1 MQRTLDIITRLI
13 AFDTTSDR
21 SNLALIHFVR
31 DLLAEHGIQASVLSN
46 AEGDK
51 ASLLATIGPAVA
63 GGVVLSGHT
72 DTVPVSGQNW
82 SHDPYQATLKEG
94 RLYGRGSVD
103 MKGFI
108 GLCLAMVPDFLDAPL
123 KRPLHLAFSYD
134 EESTCLGCL
143 PLIDHMRDTLPDV
156 AAVIIGEPT
165 EGRVVSA
172 HKGVHAWRTEVTGVP
187 AHSSRPDLGVS
198 ATFYAARIISE
209 LERTAND
216 LRTQASRGE
225 LFEPPYSTL
234 HVSTIQGGNATNI
247 IAKDARLHWELR
259 NLPGDTP
266 DAVRARVDDF
276 TARLALEMQEHSP
289 ECTIQTL
296 EDYASVPALTP
307 EPDGKA
313 ETLAFALTGQRERC
327 GVGFCSEAGWFQDR
341 GFSTVVCGPGSIA
354 QAHKADEYIDI
365 AELERYREFL
375 IRLTRH
381 QCTD

>member
-1 MQRTLDIITRLI
+1 MQHTLDILTRLI

-31 DLLAEHGIQASVLSN
+31 DLLAEHGIQATVLPN

-51 ASLLATIGPAVA
+51 ASLLATIGPPVA

-72 DTVPVSGQNW
+72 DTVPVTGQTW
-82 SHDPYQATLKEG
+82 SQDPYQATLKEG

-108 GLCLAMVPDFLDAPL
+108 ALCLAMVPQFLASPL
-123 KRPLHLAFSYD
+123 KRPIHLAFSYD
-134 EESTCLGCL
+134 EESTCMGCL
-143 PLIDHMRDTLPDV
+143 PLIDHMRETLPEV

-165 EGRVVSA
+165 QGRVVSA
-172 HKGVHAWRTEVTGVP
+172 HKGVHSWRTEVTGVP

-209 LERTAND
+209 LERTANE
-216 LRTQASRGE
+216 LRTNATRGE

-234 HVSTIQGGNATNI
+234 HVSAMQGGNAPNI

-259 NLPGDTP
+259 NLPSDPP
-266 DAVRARVDDF
+266 DAVRARFDDF
-276 TARLALEMQEHSP
+276 TAQLAREMQQHSAD
-289 ECTIQTL
+289 CRIQTL

-313 ETLAFALTGQRERC
+313 EALAFALTGQSERC

-354 QAHKADEYIDI
+354 QAHKADEYIEM
-365 AELERYREFL
+365 AELERYRDFL
-375 IRLTRH
+375 ARLMQH
-381 QCTD
+381 QCAD

>member
-1 MQRTLDIITRLI
+1 MQRTLDILSRLI

-31 DLLAEHGIQASVLSN
+31 DLLAEHGIQATVLLN
-46 AEGDK
+46 TEGDK
-51 ASLLATIGPAVA
+51 ASLLATIGPSVA

-72 DTVPVSGQNW
+72 DTVPVTGQSW
-82 SHDPYQATLKEG
+82 AQDPYQATLHDD

-108 GLCLAMVPDFLDAPL
+108 GLCLAMVPHFLASPL
-123 KRPLHLAFSYD
+123 KRPIHLAFSYD
-134 EESTCLGCL
+134 EESTCMGCL
-143 PLIDHMRDTLPDV
+143 PLIDHMRATLPEV
-156 AAVIIGEPT
+156 TAVIIGEPT
-165 EGRVVSA
+165 QGRVVSA
-172 HKGVHAWRTEVTGVP
+172 HKGVHSWRTEVTGVP

-216 LRTQASRGE
+216 LRTHASHGE

-234 HVSTIQGGNATNI
+234 HVSAIQGGNAPNI

-259 NLPGDTP
+259 NLPSDTP
-266 DAVRARVDDF
+266 ESVRERVDGF
-276 TARLALEMQEHSP
+276 TDQLAREMQTQSSDCLIE
-289 ECTIQTL
+289 TL
-296 EDYASVPALTP
+296 EDYASVPALML
-307 EPDGKA
+307 EPGGKA
-313 ETLAFALTGQRERC
+313 EALAFALTGQHEQC

-354 QAHKADEYIDI
+354 QAHKANEFIEV

-375 IRLTRH
+375 MRLTEH
-381 QCTD
+381 QGAD